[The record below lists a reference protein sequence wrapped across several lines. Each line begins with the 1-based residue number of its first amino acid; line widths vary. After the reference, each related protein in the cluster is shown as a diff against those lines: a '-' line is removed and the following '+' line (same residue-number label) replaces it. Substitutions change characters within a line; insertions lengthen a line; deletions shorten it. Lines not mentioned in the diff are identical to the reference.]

1 MNETSGTSGLDD
13 PARVWEES
21 LCGARVLVTGGAGF
35 VGSWVSERL
44 LDAGAQVWIVDN
56 LLTGSADKI
65 EHLFGRPGF
74 AITLADV
81 SHSIPDPGG
90 VDLVMHL
97 ACPASPVRYQRLPL
111 ETLRVASEG
120 TVNALELAAR
130 HGARFVLTSTADVYG
145 EPEVHPQREEYCGHV
160 NPIGVRSVY
169 EEGKRF
175 AEATTMA
182 YARERGVDVGVARL
196 FDTYGP
202 RMSLDDG
209 RVVPA
214 FVGQALSGVPLTVA
228 GDGSQTRSLCWIE
241 DTVDGLLRL
250 ACADVAGPVNIG
262 SDHEVTMLELARMVI
277 ELTGSESRIHHV
289 ALPADDPHV
298 RRPDLTRA
306 RLLLGWEPEMSL
318 EEGLKRMA
326 LWMEE
331 THPAPTGERLVGP
344 GSG

>member
-1 MNETSGTSGLDD
+1 MN
-13 PARVWEES
+13 AWEES
-21 LCGARVLVTGGAGF
+21 LRGARVVVTGGAGF
-35 VGSWVSERL
+35 LGSWVSERL

-74 AITLADV
+74 AITIADA
-81 SHSIPDPGG
+81 SQSIPDPGG

-97 ACPASPVRYQRLPL
+97 ACPASPVHYERLPL
-111 ETLRVASEG
+111 ETLRAASEG

-130 HGARFVLTSTADVYG
+130 HNARFVLTSTSEVYG
-145 EPEVHPQREEYCGHV
+145 EPEEHPQREEDWGHV

-169 EEGKRF
+169 YEGQRF

-182 YARERGVDVGVARL
+182 YARERGVDVAVARL
-196 FDTYGP
+196 FSTYGP

-209 RVVPA
+209 RVVPT
-214 FVGQALSGVPLTVA
+214 FLGQALSGAPLTVA
-228 GDGSQTRSLCWIE
+228 GDGSQTRCLCWVE
-241 DTVDGLLRL
+241 DTVEGLLRL

-262 SDHEVTMLELARMVI
+262 NDHEVTMLELARMII

-289 ALPADDPHV
+289 ALPTDDPHV

-306 RLLLGWEPEMSL
+306 RLLLGWEPEMPL
-318 EEGLKRMA
+318 EEGLKRTA
-326 LWMEE
+326 RWREE
-331 THPAPTGERLVGP
+331 TSSTAAADAEPVR
-344 GSG
+344 